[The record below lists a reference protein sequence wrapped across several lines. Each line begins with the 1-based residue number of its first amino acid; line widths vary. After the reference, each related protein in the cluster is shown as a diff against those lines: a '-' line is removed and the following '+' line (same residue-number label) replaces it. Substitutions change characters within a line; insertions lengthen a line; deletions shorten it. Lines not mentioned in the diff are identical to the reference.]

1 MENYKIVL
9 FLCNWGPH
17 GAFQTLQEGG
27 YKIPGEIKMI
37 RIPCTGRISK
47 ALLFKAFEMGADG
60 VALAGCSPG
69 TCRYGS
75 GTDNAIKNTE
85 DTREIIEVLG
95 LGRERLRLATFLP
108 DDVEPLQQFLANFVS
123 DIKIM
128 GKSPIVKASPGGDAP
143 EKAFSESGMEL
154 LDMAPPTTGETI
166 RKIIEKHDAFACQDC
181 GKCTS
186 SCPLAL
192 CGKEFSP
199 RTLVRSLIAGEIDS
213 GNVKNNIWSCLTCGT
228 CYERC
233 PSEVNF
239 PLLIQDL
246 RSVLFN
252 GKESYQTHGGF
263 FHSLMRSM
271 ASPGLKQK
279 RWQDLP
285 ATIKTNPT
293 STTLFYGGCAPY
305 FDLFFRNH
313 QQVKNTRALNDALRL
328 LNFFDVTPRI
338 LENERCCGHD
348 LLWSGDRDNFTKI
361 ARLNADYLNSLGIEK
376 MITACPEC
384 YKTFAQTYRENGIKL
399 NFKVIHLYEFLDAE
413 LERGAVTIDTPDIN
427 FTYQDSCRLNSM
439 DGVRDLPRKLIRR
452 FSNGHFVEM
461 PNNRNTAL
469 CCGNSAWIGCDAF
482 SKALQK
488 KRLTQGRNTQSDV
501 MLTSCGKCRIHLG
514 CAMEDPFAGDKLKM
528 ELVDLTSV
536 ISEHIRWE

>member
-17 GAFQTLQEGG
+17 GAFQTLQEDG

-75 GTDNAIKNTE
+75 GTVNAIKNTE

-108 DDVEPLQQFLANFVS
+108 DDVAPLKEFLAGFVA
-123 DIKIM
+123 DIKAL
-128 GKSPIVKASPGGDAP
+128 GKSPIVNASTGKAFP
-143 EKAFSESGMEL
+143 EKAFSESGLEL
-154 LDMAPPTTGETI
+154 FDMAPATTPERI

-192 CGKEFSP
+192 CGKKFSP
-199 RTLVRSLIAGEIDS
+199 RTLVGSLIAGEIDS

-252 GKESYQTHGGF
+252 RKESHQTHGGF

-271 ASPGLKQK
+271 TSPGLQQK
-279 RWQDLP
+279 RWTDLP
-285 ATIKTNPT
+285 STIKTDPE
-293 STTLFYGGCAPY
+293 SKTLFYGGCAPY

-313 QQVKNTRALNDALRL
+313 QQVKNAKVLNDGLRL

-338 LENERCCGHD
+338 LDNERCCGHD
-348 LLWSGDRDNFTKI
+348 LLWSGDRDNFIKI
-361 ARLNADYLNSLGIEK
+361 ATLNGDYLNSLGIEQ

-384 YKTFAQTYRENGIKL
+384 YKTFAQTYKENGIEL
-399 NFKVIHLYEFLDAE
+399 NFKVTHLYEFLDAE
-413 LERGAVTIDTPDIN
+413 LERGAVTIENPDIN
-427 FTYQDSCRLNSM
+427 FTYQDSCRLNTM
-439 DGVRDLPRKLIRR
+439 ETVRDLPRKLIRR
-452 FSNGHFVEM
+452 FSNGNFVEM
-461 PNNRNTAL
+461 QNNGNTAL

-482 SKALQK
+482 SKALQV
-488 KRLTQGRNTQSDV
+488 KRLTQGRNTESDV

-514 CAMEDPFAGDKLKM
+514 CAMEDPFAGDQLKM

-536 ISEHIRWE
+536 IADHVRWE